1 MKKRFVTILT
11 ALIACIACVIGL
23 VACGGG
29 TADPVAGKTY
39 VFEKV
44 EITKGAT
51 GMVKDEAENQMNRLY
66 AGSEIEFGQSNEFTM
81 SVLGNSATGSY
92 QQNGATLTLTVE
104 GDDQTAKV
112 KGDYVTLSMTESGI
126 SMTMYY
132 KLQGGNTDNDN
143 DNDNDNNNNNQNEG
157 NINPAENV
165 AGKSYAFKDLYFQ
178 FDSSVDQAFKDQMN
192 AMLET
197 TKLAYVGSVI
207 SFNQNGGF
215 SMTANGE
222 TITGTYVQ
230 NGTSVTATPS
240 DSATSFLP
248 QAFKISENQLSI
260 EMTVSTGTSLHI
272 VYEIAE

>member
-1 MKKRFVTILT
+1 MKKRFVTTLT

-81 SVLGNSATGSY
+81 SVLGNSATGTY
-92 QQNGATLTLTVE
+92 QQNGATLTLTAEDV
-104 GDDQTAKV
+104 DQTAKV
-112 KGDYVTLSMTESGI
+112 KGDYVTLSMTESSI

-143 DNDNDNNNNNQNEG
+143 DNDNNNENEDNTNS
-157 NINPAENV
+157 AESV
-165 AGKSYAFKDLYFQ
+165 AGKTYAFKDLYFQ

-192 AMLET
+192 ATLEIM
-197 TKLAYVGSVI
+197 KSAYVGSVI
-207 SFNQNGGF
+207 SFNENGGF
-215 SMTANGE
+215 SMTVNGE

-230 NGTSVTATPS
+230 NGTSVTATP
-240 DSATSFLP
+240 DSETSFAP
-248 QAFKISENQLSI
+248 QTFKISENQLSI
-260 EMTVSTGTSLHI
+260 EMTIDTGTGLHI

>member
-1 MKKRFVTILT
+1 MKKRFVTTLT

-51 GMVKDEAENQMNRLY
+51 GLLKEETENQMNRLC
-66 AGSEIEFGQSNEFTM
+66 AGSEIEFGQANEFTM
-81 SVLGNSATGSY
+81 SVLGNSETGTY

-112 KGDYVTLSMTESGI
+112 KGDYVTLSITESGM
-126 SMTMYY
+126 SVTMYY

-143 DNDNDNNNNNQNEG
+143 DNDNNNENEDNTNS
-157 NINPAENV
+157 AESV
-165 AGKSYAFKDLYFQ
+165 AGKTYAFKDLYFQ

-192 AMLET
+192 ATLEIM
-197 TKLAYVGSVI
+197 KSVYVGSVI
-207 SFNQNGGF
+207 SFNENGGF
-215 SMTANGE
+215 SMTVYGE

-230 NGTSVTATPS
+230 NGTSVTATP
-240 DSATSFLP
+240 DSETSSAP
-248 QAFKISENQLSI
+248 QTFKISENQLSV
-260 EMTVSTGTSLHI
+260 EMTIDTGTGLHI